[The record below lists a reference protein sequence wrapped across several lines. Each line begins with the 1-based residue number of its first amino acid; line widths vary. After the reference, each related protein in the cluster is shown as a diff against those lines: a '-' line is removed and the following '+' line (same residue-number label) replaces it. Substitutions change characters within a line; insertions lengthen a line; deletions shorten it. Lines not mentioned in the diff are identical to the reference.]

1 MIECCLVR
9 ILPEPIQVLS
19 QRLQMSQVW
28 SDGARLAKRYFSV
41 NVMDHTKILSGPD
54 RQARPVNHATSH
66 CPA

>member
-1 MIECCLVR
+1 
-9 ILPEPIQVLS
+9 
-19 QRLQMSQVW
+19 LQMSQVW